1 MGFWCIVS
9 TIIITHRRFLMN
21 TPQNSCG
28 SFDARRGAGLLL
40 ILALIAALAVPTA
53 AAAPAAQTATIL
65 RIGYLGSNTSQT
77 AQGAQ
82 LAIDQINSGGGFQ
95 AADGVT
101 YQFDLTTLTNPPT
114 VDSLAGSINAMI
126 AQGVIAILGPDTNDL
141 LTQDNVQA
149 LIATGV
155 PVLTGATI
163 DALTDSDTADVLF
176 RLRAPERVYSFA
188 LASYLIGDLGLSSI
202 VLVQTN
208 VESTEALLDFD
219 TTLSASGI
227 RAAGKV
233 QLASAV
239 GLEDQGN
246 AVLGLN
252 PEAVVMW
259 GPPEDAALLLN
270 LLRGGGWHGVFAYR
284 QAEEA
289 AQAKILPDELAD
301 GVIGVTSWSFAYPGQ
316 AARIFLNDY
325 LLAFGRVPGPLSAAA
340 YDALWYLRATII
352 DAGPTPSAVRA
363 ALLNGPARDLV
374 EGTLDPSAFGNG
386 DLIRMAMVYRV
397 GPGGGPTVVA
407 QFNDSQRVA
416 IQDAGN

>member
-1 MGFWCIVS
+1 
-9 TIIITHRRFLMN
+9 MN

-28 SFDARRGAGLLL
+28 TFDARRGAGLIL
-40 ILALIAALAVPTA
+40 ILVLIAALAVPTA
-53 AAAPAAQTATIL
+53 AAAPAAQTATVL
-65 RIGYLGSNTSQT
+65 PIGYLGTNTSPT

-82 LAIDQINSGGGFQ
+82 LAIDQINSAGGFQ
-95 AADGVT
+95 GSDGVT
-101 YQFDLTTLTNPPT
+101 YKFDLTTLANPPT
-114 VDSLAGSINAMI
+114 ADSLAGSIAAMT
-126 AQGVIAILGPDTNDL
+126 AQGVVAILGPDTNAL
-141 LTQDNVQA
+141 MTQDIIQT
-149 LIATGV
+149 LIGTGV

-163 DALTDSDTADVLF
+163 DALTDTDTVDVLF

-188 LASYLIGDLGLSSI
+188 LASYLLGDLGLSSF

-208 VESTEALLDFD
+208 VESTEALLDFESS
-219 TTLSASGI
+219 LSGAGV

-233 QLASAV
+233 QLANEV

-259 GPPEDAALLLN
+259 GAPEDAALLLN
-270 LLRGGGWHGVFAYR
+270 LLRDGGWEGVFVYR

-289 AQAKILPDELAD
+289 AQAKILPDALGD

-325 LLAFGRVPGPLSAAA
+325 LLAFGQVPGPLSAAA

-352 DAGPTPSAVRA
+352 DSGPTPSAIRA
-363 ALLNGPARDLV
+363 ALMNGPARELV
-374 EGTLDPSAFGNG
+374 QGTLDPAGFGNG
-386 DLIRMAMVYRV
+386 DLTRMAMVYQLKA
-397 GPGGGPTVVA
+397 GGGPTVVA
-407 QFNDSQRVA
+407 LFDDSQRLP
-416 IQDAGN
+416 IEDAGN

>member
-1 MGFWCIVS
+1 
-9 TIIITHRRFLMN
+9 MN

-28 SFDARRGAGLLL
+28 NFDARRGAGLIL
-40 ILALIAALAVPTA
+40 ILVLIAALAVPTA
-53 AAAPAAQTATIL
+53 TAAPAAQTATVL
-65 RIGYLGSNTSQT
+65 RIGYLGTNTSPT

-82 LAIDQINSGGGFQ
+82 LAIDQINSAGGFQ
-95 AADGVT
+95 ASDGVT
-101 YQFDLTTLTNPPT
+101 YKFDLTTLANPPT
-114 VDSLAGSINAMI
+114 ADSLAGSIAAMT
-126 AQGVIAILGPDTNDL
+126 AQGVVAILGPDTNDL
-141 LTQDNVQA
+141 MTQDIVQT
-149 LIATGV
+149 LIGTGV
-155 PVLTGATI
+155 PVLTGSTI
-163 DALTDSDTADVLF
+163 DALTDSDTDGVLF

-188 LASYLIGDLGLSSI
+188 LASYLIGDLGLSSF

-208 VESTEALLDFD
+208 VKSTEALLDFES
-219 TTLSASGI
+219 TLSGAGV

-259 GPPEDAALLLN
+259 GSPEDAALLLN
-270 LLRGGGWHGVFAYR
+270 LLRDGGWQGTFAYR

-289 AQAKILPDELAD
+289 VQAKILPDALGD

-325 LLAFGRVPGPLSAAA
+325 LLAFGQVPGPLSAAA

-363 ALLNGPARDLV
+363 ALLNGPARELV
-374 EGTLDPSAFGNG
+374 EGTLNPAAYGNG
-386 DLIRMAMVYRV
+386 DLIRMAMVYQLKA
-397 GPGGGPTVVA
+397 GGGPTVVA
-407 QFNDSQRVA
+407 LFDDSQRLT